1 MVSLVTGTSV
11 SESTTISVNMAAY
24 NFGVVVSQYGMV
36 GVVCY
41 EPRHALCVTPRPDRG
56 SPDR

>member
-24 NFGVVVSQYGMV
+24 NFGVVVSQYGMF
-36 GVVCY
+36 GVSVMS
-41 EPRHALCVTPRPDRG
+41 HDTHFV
-56 SPDR
+56 